1 MQSSSPLTKF
11 GPLGAIA
18 VVQLLVILVVPSVGR
33 TDNAGSLGSNPGA
46 IQPPTGSVAG
56 ALPGPTAAA
65 GRTAAAGAG
74 GAGAAGPAGVANP
87 VTAAVAAGLTRAQA
101 SDTRH
106 CVGGRQFDPAID
118 YFAPPCLPGVPG
130 VAYADSAGATWQ
142 GVSAK
147 TIEIVHYVPAG
158 NAELDSIN
166 KVQGLNYDKPQAEIL
181 NKGYESFINEKFQL
195 YGRKVRIDTFQG
207 TCSTVPP
214 DLQCLIPEMDKMV
227 AQYHPYAIVFST
239 TVCSACFAELNRLKV
254 VTTGG
259 YGFSDAF
266 HNANAPYS
274 YDPSMSSTRV
284 ELQFADWWCHQ
295 MTSQKGSGR
304 KAVFAGKANPAQD
317 FTNQARVLGV
327 IAANDPDNE
336 KTVKEVLYPAL
347 KKGCGEEVTHDYFF
361 AQDVNTAAQQT
372 QAAMARMNT
381 TSNPATSM
389 VCLCDPSA
397 PQFFYNAAQNN
408 NYWPEAL
415 FAANETMDFDSNAQ
429 GYEDSNGA
437 STLACPRPTQGC
449 TYDGAIGLGS
459 ADPQL
464 APEQQAGYKVYKI
477 GSRNAALPSG
487 VGPPILDILW
497 VNYNL
502 VASLISN
509 AGPVLTPARM
519 QAAAPSMGSRGGG
532 TSGHAL
538 RRFSPGNWCWT
549 QDVRVAYFNKHK
561 ASPYNG
567 KPGAYVSIESRR
579 FDLGQFPTLRQ
590 PPAPPV
596 SGRT

>member
-1 MQSSSPLTKF
+1 MPRSSPLTKF
-11 GPLGAIA
+11 APLGSIA
-18 VVQLLVILVVPSVGR
+18 VVQLLVILFVPS
-33 TDNAGSLGSNPGA
+33 TAPADNAGLLGASPGGAVGAPGVPAPGA
-46 IQPPTGSVAG
+46 SSTVGGPAAPGGRGGGPAVGVSPGAGPGS
-56 ALPGPTAAA
+56 PGPTK
-65 GRTAAAGAG
+65 
-74 GAGAAGPAGVANP
+74 
-87 VTAAVAAGLTRAQA
+87 AQA
-101 SDTRH
+101 SDTTH

-118 YFAPPCLPGVPG
+118 YYAPPCLPGAPG
-130 VAYADSAGATWQ
+130 LAYPSSAGATWQ
-142 GVSAK
+142 GVTAK

-166 KVQGLNYDKPQAEIL
+166 KVQGLNYNKTQAEVL
-181 NKGYESFINEKFQL
+181 NKGFENFINQKYQL
-195 YGRKVRIDTFQG
+195 YGRKVRIDTVQG

-214 DLQCLIPEMDKMV
+214 DLQCLIPEMDKIV
-227 AQYHPYAIVFST
+227 TDHHPYAVVFST

-295 MTSQKGSGR
+295 MTSQQASGR
-304 KAVFAGKANPAQD
+304 KAIFAGKANPAQD
-317 FTNQARVLGV
+317 FTNQPRVLGV

-347 KKGCGEEVTHDYFF
+347 KKGCGETVSHDYFF

-381 TSNPATSM
+381 TSNPATSLL
-389 VCLCDPSA
+389 CLCDPSA

-408 NYWPEAL
+408 NYWPEAI
-415 FAANETMDFDSNAQ
+415 FAANETMDFDSNGQ
-429 GYEDSNGA
+429 GYTDNNG
-437 STLACPRPTQGC
+437 SPTLACPRPTQGC
-449 TYDGAIGLGS
+449 TYDGAVGLGS
-459 ADPQL
+459 ADPQV
-464 APEQQAGYKVYKI
+464 APEKQAGYKIYKL
-477 GSRNAALPSG
+477 GSGNAALPPG
-487 VGPPILDILW
+487 VGAPILDILW

-502 VASLISN
+502 LASLISN
-509 AGPVLTPARM
+509 NGPVLTPARM
-519 QAAAPSMGSRGGG
+519 QAAAPNLGSRGGG
-532 TSGHAL
+532 TTGHGL

-561 ASPYNG
+561 TSPYNG
-567 KPGAYVSIESRR
+567 KPGTYVSIEGRR
-579 FDLGQFPTLRQ
+579 FDLGQFPTLKQ